1 MLNMWMEW
9 LQFRSKYFKFFV
21 QPHQLIYEISM
32 TLILKAD
39 ASELTLFRWCLLYN
53 IIHQQAITFLVSEL
67 CKKAALD
74 AAVGCCNSDLC
85 EIVHSDYSS
94 RWSCSS
100 AICFSRGCTLASA
113 AKVRGTLHVKLSGEV
128 MLDKHSTMRDDDI
141 LFPFE
146 CFSSIY
152 RAESPKGTI
161 VRTNPVNG
169 YWYPIQYTLWTCP
182 LLIPKC

>member
-1 MLNMWMEW
+1 MRVNWH
-9 LQFRSKYFKFFV
+9 F
-21 QPHQLIYEISM
+21 SM
-32 TLILKAD
+32 TMMLR
-39 ASELTLFRWCLLYN
+39 SQLYN